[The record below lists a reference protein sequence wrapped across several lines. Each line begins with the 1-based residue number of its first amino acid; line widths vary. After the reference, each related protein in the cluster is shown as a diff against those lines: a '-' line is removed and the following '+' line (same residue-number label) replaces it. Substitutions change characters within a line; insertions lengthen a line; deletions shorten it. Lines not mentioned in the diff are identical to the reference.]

1 MTLLLTLFAAVIST
15 FVWYRNAPKDIYRIR
30 TLCFMFWGASL
41 MWLVDAVVEYIEA
54 GASYFRP
61 EPIEMLNDA
70 FLGLSVIA
78 LAGVVWIVDL
88 IIHDPKKVIQNDIV
102 KSHSQDT
109 SEQSSH
115 ADPTEASV

>member
-1 MTLLLTLFAAVIST
+1 MTLLLTLLAAVIST

-41 MWLVDAVVEYIEA
+41 MWLVDAVVEYIETET
-54 GASYFRP
+54 SYFRP

-88 IIHDPKKVIQNDIV
+88 IIHDPKKVIKNDIV

>member
-54 GASYFRP
+54 GSSYFRP

-88 IIHDPKKVIQNDIV
+88 IIHDPRKVIKSTVV
-102 KSHSQDT
+102 KLHTPET
-109 SEQSSH
+109 SGQSSRT
-115 ADPTEASV
+115 DSPEVSV